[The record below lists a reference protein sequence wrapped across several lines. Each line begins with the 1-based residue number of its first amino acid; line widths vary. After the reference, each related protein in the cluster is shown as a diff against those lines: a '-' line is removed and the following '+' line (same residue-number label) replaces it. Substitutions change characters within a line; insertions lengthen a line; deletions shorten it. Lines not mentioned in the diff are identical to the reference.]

1 MHYQFTML
9 EVFFDGSCI
18 PNDRTGIPCYA
29 FIVKKDGKTIHSS
42 HGLAGKPNSHEATN
56 SVAEYVALI
65 KALEWL
71 KENHYSSV
79 PEGEISSPLFAT
91 AKRAQNPSL
100 QDKITIRGDSSLVV
114 KQVTGKFKVRTPHIR
129 PLHKKAMT
137 LMAQFRNLSIT
148 WIPRENNS
156 EADRLSYKAYKEARM
171 ALN

>member
-1 MHYQFTML
+1 ML

-42 HGLAGKPNSHEATN
+42 HGLAGKPNSNEATN

-71 KENHYSSV
+71 KESDYTSV
-79 PEGEISSPLFAT
+79 LEGEISSPLFART
-91 AKRAQNPSL
+91 ERAQNPLL
-100 QDKITIRGDSSLVV
+100 QDNITIKGDSALVV
-114 KQVTGKFKVRTPHIR
+114 KQVTGKFKVGTPHIK
-129 PLHKKAMT
+129 PLHKKAMS
-137 LMAQFRNLSIT
+137 LMAQFRNLKIT

-156 EADRLSYKAYKEARM
+156 EADQLSYKAYKEARM
-171 ALN
+171 GLQ